1 MPLLLSAGC
10 MNETQFTGGSADQKD
25 PELLLDQEFPAT
37 LVGDGKV
44 SFTPAFGFV
53 EQPLTLLDP
62 PQVSTLRQRERPIE
76 VEEFKQGH
84 DGDWIEEEFAI
95 SDLGKVDVL
104 VVIDNSGSMA
114 DEQDKLKGKLPAL
127 TKHLATT
134 DWQVAVVTTDN
145 SCLAGGKVIKRGD
158 ATAEADFAKAIESG
172 TGGSPDEKGI
182 KQALLALAGQC
193 ATGNYMWLRPDASV
207 AILFVTDEN
216 NSCTVAG
223 SEPCEAGNR
232 PAELIASLKNLRA
245 DRARAYGLTWK
256 RGEPGCSDFN
266 GESTGTRYEEV
277 ITATGGFRGS
287 ICADDYTAALEKV
300 SKDVARAVKYEFD
313 LKNMPDG
320 SGVMVAI
327 DGVDYQ
333 DFEVQGNKIKLNKIR
348 GEEINLKVAYRYG
361 AVPKKDRFPLASRA
375 AGDVQV
381 WIDGQSVGS
390 AKATYDESTQE
401 LVLVDM
407 PADNAAIKVSYR
419 KDEPLATAFD
429 LGTLT
434 MPSGPEKVEI
444 DGVPAAGYSYDGATR
459 ILSFPEAP
467 LDGAEIRVSWHGEG
481 SKVTRYELAGYDPEA
496 LKDVSVRDEESSEI
510 IDASF
515 EDGVLV
521 LPEDEV
527 EDGRKVVVTYGY
539 GDADDVLSHELPDDP
554 LPGTVQV
561 SAPDAAED
569 CISKL
574 TVEGRKVSFSCEGDE
589 LGRVDV
595 SYRYVAGRHTEFVL
609 GPLPADAKLHF
620 QVFVNGAAVSQFQR
634 EGSVV
639 RIPAELLGVDAK
651 VRIIVT
657 KVYN

>member
-1 MPLLLSAGC
+1 
-10 MNETQFTGGSADQKD
+10 MNDTQFTGTSADQKD

-37 LVGDGKV
+37 LVGEGKV

-62 PQVSTLRQRERPIE
+62 PQVSTLRQRERPIA

-84 DGDWIEEEFAI
+84 DGDLIEEEFAI

-172 TGGSPDEKGI
+172 TGGSADEKGI

-216 NSCTVAG
+216 NTCTVSG

-232 PAELIASLKNLRA
+232 PAELIAALKNLRA

-256 RGEPGCSDFN
+256 RGEAGCSDFN

-277 ITATGGFRGS
+277 ITGTGGFRGS
-287 ICADDYTAALEKV
+287 ICANDYTAALEKV
-300 SKDVARAVKYEFD
+300 SRDVARAVKYEFD

-327 DGVDYQ
+327 DGVDYK
-333 DFEVQGNKIKLNKIR
+333 DYEVTGNKIKLKNIR
-348 GEEINLKVAYRYG
+348 GEEVKLMVSYRYG
-361 AVPKKDRFPLASRA
+361 AVPKSDRFPLASRA

-381 WIDGQSVGS
+381 WVDGQSIGS
-390 AKATYDESTQE
+390 AEATYDESTQE
-401 LVLVDM
+401 LVLADM
-407 PADNAAIKVSYR
+407 PADNATIKVEYR
-419 KDEPLATAFD
+419 KDEALETEFD
-429 LGTLT
+429 LGALT
-434 MPSGPEKVEI
+434 MRSGPEKVEI
-444 DGVPAAGYSYDGATR
+444 DGEPAAGFTYDGATR

-467 LDGAEIRVSWHGEG
+467 LDGAEIKVSWHGEG
-481 SKVTRYELAGYDPEA
+481 SKVTRYELAGYDPET
-496 LKDVSVRDEESSEI
+496 LKDVSVRDEESSET

-515 EDGVLV
+515 EDGVLT
-521 LPEDEV
+521 LPEGEI

-539 GDADDVLSHELPDDP
+539 GDADDVLSHELPADP
-554 LPGTVQV
+554 LPGTVEV
-561 SAPDAAED
+561 SAPEAGAD
-569 CISKL
+569 CISNL
-574 TVEGRKVSFSCEGDE
+574 TVEGRKIRFSCAGDE

-595 SYRYVAGRHTEFVL
+595 SYRYVAERYTEFVL
-609 GPLPADAKLHF
+609 SPLPADPKLHF
-620 QVFVNGAAVSQFQR
+620 QVFVNGAAISQFKR
-634 EGSVV
+634 EGNII

-651 VRIIVT
+651 VRVIVT